1 VEERHTGLA
10 EERHKA
16 AVGDSLVG
24 AAVGHMGAGHNPAAE
39 VEHNRPVVEELR
51 SHPAEVGS
59 LLEAGIPGSALV
71 EVGRMAA
78 VAGMESLMVGGTGR
92 NRAERILVSQLS
104 VQLPRGGVMRLG
116 IELEVDKVV
125 LTALVRG
132 VAALLSWG
140 RIIRHVEKIRG
151 SESWET
157 VRLE

>member
-1 VEERHTGLA
+1 LA

-71 EVGRMAA
+71 EAGRMAA

-92 NRAERILVSQLS
+92 NRAER
-104 VQLPRGGVMRLG
+104 
-116 IELEVDKVV
+116 V
-125 LTALVRG
+125 LLY
-132 VAALLSWG
+132 
-140 RIIRHVEKIRG
+140 HNY
-151 SESWET
+151 
-157 VRLE
+157 

>member
-1 VEERHTGLA
+1 MEERHTGLA

-39 VEHNRPVVEELR
+39 VEHNCPVVEELR

-92 NRAERILVSQLS
+92 NRAERILLYRNCQFSCQ
-104 VQLPRGGVMRLG
+104 GEGRLG

-125 LTALVRG
+125 LTALVWG
-132 VAALLSWG
+132 VTALLSWG
-140 RIIRHVEKIRG
+140 RIIRHVEKIREARVG
-151 SESWET
+151 KQ
-157 VRLE
+157 